1 MPSHFTNN
9 KIQMPCDGLQD
20 PEGSGLWYLS
30 TSSVTLF
37 CDHRDFTVGPPQ
49 GFMTCCS
56 LWLECASCRLAYI
69 QVLPP
74 SCYLGFSSDIFLI
87 VVYLFLAVLGL
98 RCFSLVVV
106 SGAALWLWCM
116 VFSLWWLLLLWNM
129 GSRVQGLSSRGS
141 RALEHRL
148 NSCGA
153 QT

>member
-1 MPSHFTNN
+1 M
-9 KIQMPCDGLQD
+9 
-20 PEGSGLWYLS
+20 
-30 TSSVTLF
+30 
-37 CDHRDFTVGPPQ
+37 
-49 GFMTCCS
+49 
-56 LWLECASCRLAYI
+56 
-69 QVLPP
+69 
-74 SCYLGFSSDIFLI
+74 
-87 VVYLFLAVLGL
+87 YLFLAVLGL